1 MKKGDGLIWNTGIKG
16 WVIGYILSFLIGRS
30 WMRGQRFHWSKGQP
44 VRAVVGVADNVLNT
58 VARVYSGRT
67 LRRLLFIVG

>member
-1 MKKGDGLIWNTGIKG
+1 
-16 WVIGYILSFLIGRS
+16 
-30 WMRGQRFHWSKGQP
+30 MRGQRFHWSKGQP

-67 LRRLLFIVG
+67 LRRLLLVVV